1 MSIYQ
6 ARRYLAIFMT
16 GLRMMANLNL
26 PLMFI
31 RARLR
36 VGRLASTHAPFF
48 IGAACATRYS
58 RTNISFKTELLL
70 KVIEKEKTR
79 HETSSITNEV

>member
-16 GLRMMANLNL
+16 ALRMMANLNL
-26 PLMFI
+26 RLMFI

-36 VGRLASTHAPFF
+36 VGRLPSTHAPFF
-48 IGAACATRYS
+48 IGAACATRCS
-58 RTNISFKTELLL
+58 RTNISSKIELLL
-70 KVIEKEKTR
+70 KGIEKDKT
-79 HETSSITNEV
+79 